1 MHSNMSTLLLCLI
14 IAIVNNFKDI
24 KYELAIT
31 MRNNN
36 VGFPKNEIAV
46 NEKSFP
52 QISFE
57 NSNRIDTAADP
68 YYAKEKLKSF
78 IFPSR
83 EERVRYYMGDWYN
96 RTLHPNDIDCD
107 GINEVNVLVSDEP
120 VMMHTAW
127 AMRKNQTGD
136 WRETAYV
143 RAAFDIVNSS
153 GKDVLRDF
161 DRFIMAIGDGLCLND
176 RLPVASKSRYSRFV
190 RTKDTNETVFRT
202 MIWPLNMKRHYD
214 PLNEYINLRRRGKV
228 TKWEDKKPSLIWR
241 GSITGEGIGGNRD
254 KNNISTDIPH
264 YQFGQRIHI
273 VKEYFR
279 MNQSIADVAF
289 PTDSIDRLPNH
300 KKDFIA
306 DLVSGYLR
314 DSHTSMKDQLK
325 FKYILSIEGND
336 VATGLKWQML
346 SNSVVF
352 MAKPTVVS
360 FFMEDLLVPFVHYVP
375 LKDDLSNLVDMVEW
389 ARENDEMCK
398 WISDQAT
405 KFVNDFWLT
414 SQAVEDLGFIK
425 RELGKAYYD
434 QFSDAVKSCA

>member
-1 MHSNMSTLLLCLI
+1 
-14 IAIVNNFKDI
+14 
-24 KYELAIT
+24 
-31 MRNNN
+31 
-36 VGFPKNEIAV
+36 
-46 NEKSFP
+46 
-52 QISFE
+52 
-57 NSNRIDTAADP
+57 
-68 YYAKEKLKSF
+68 
-78 IFPSR
+78 
-83 EERVRYYMGDWYN
+83 MGDWYN

-120 VMMHTAW
+120 VMMYTSW

-143 RAAFDIVNSS
+143 RSAFDIVNSS
-153 GKDVLRDF
+153 GKDVERYF
-161 DRFIMAIGDGLCLND
+161 DRFIMAIGDGLCLNN

-190 RTKDTNETVFRT
+190 RRKDTNESVFRT

-254 KNNISTDIPH
+254 KNNISTNIPH
-264 YQFGQRIHI
+264 YQFGQRIHT
-273 VKEYFR
+273 VKEYFHI
-279 MNQSIADVAF
+279 NQSFVDVAF
-289 PTDSIDRLPNH
+289 STDSIDRLPDH

-306 DLVSGYLR
+306 DLVSSYLR
-314 DSHTSMKDQLK
+314 DSYTSMKGQLK

-405 KFVNDFWLT
+405 KFVNDFWYT
-414 SQAVEDLGFIK
+414 SQAVEDLKFIE

-434 QFSDAVKSCA
+434 QFNDAVKSCA